1 MKRSCPMCKQDIS
14 PPKRRQSS
22 SPRSHSN
29 SERRAARAS
38 VGAQEQTV
46 VLATTN
52 EEQRERYLSESS
64 NGIVEDNVSIHSS
77 SSISNSS
84 QGTDTSA
91 SPLLGDAAGTS
102 DNGGTVTVM
111 ETEGEELEGGGGEE
125 MTVIDIEDAP
135 STVDGLSAEEGEHVR
150 VDIEGGIPTESD
162 PAPVVNA

>member
-22 SPRSHSN
+22 SSRSHSN

-38 VGAQEQTV
+38 VGAQEQTA

-52 EEQRERYLSESS
+52 EEQRERYLSENS

-102 DNGGTVTVM
+102 DNGGTVAMM
-111 ETEGEELEGGGGEE
+111 ETEGEELDGGGEE

-135 STVDGLSAEEGEHVR
+135 STVDGLSAEEGEHIR
-150 VDIEGGIPTESD
+150 VDIEGGIPIESD